1 MGLLLVK
8 VATMYLII
16 LLKLSEITRVRM
28 PDLTSMLSKRYVYVY
43 AQGIHAC
50 RGQERALGSSV
61 LVLELTGTCQIRV
74 PESKLMSL

>member
-28 PDLTSMLSKRYVYVY
+28 PDRTSMLSKRYVYVY
-43 AQGIHAC
+43 AQGIHDC
-50 RGQERALGSSV
+50 RGQERALGPSE
-61 LVLELTGTCQIRV
+61 LGLELTGTCQIRV